1 MCAFVYI
8 LGFPDTYVPILCQA
22 FLYLLSYLILY
33 NILQNCCLI
42 IRILY
47 EDVKC
52 EIDRALNEIYLQLH
66 MQKQLVLKLRGFLV
80 VVSIFLIMMIKYV

>member
-22 FLYLLSYLILY
+22 FFILIVLFNPY

-66 MQKQLVLKLRGFLV
+66 MQKQLVLKLRASGYSVHFPNNDD
-80 VVSIFLIMMIKYV
+80 